1 MVMEIFNIFDTYVVN
16 DYVKALVI
24 FILLSIFFRILLF
37 VAQRVFLFFTKKTKT
52 DLDDVLI
59 DKLSS
64 PLTVLAIVFS
74 LAVSVNVLILEDT
87 TAFIIENLIYSV
99 AILIVARIAFLVV
112 NILILSGLKRV
123 AKRSKIKMDD
133 TLFHMFNSLLN
144 AVLIILSILYI
155 MNIWGVE
162 IGPLLAGLGIAGLA
176 VALALQP
183 ILSNIFS
190 GAAVIMDGS
199 VKVGDLVYLEGES
212 IKGRVEKIG
221 LRSTRVKTFDNEYFI
236 VPNNKLADSA
246 IQNIALPNPRVRV
259 VIPFGVAY
267 GSDIKKV
274 KDIVRVEM
282 KKIGDID
289 KSEKIV
295 IRFLEMADSS
305 LNFKVY
311 FYVNSFE
318 NRASAVD
325 EANTR
330 IYNALN
336 KAKIEIPF
344 PQMDVNLK
352 K

>member
-16 DYVKALVI
+16 DYIKALVI

-37 VAQRVFLFFTKKTKT
+37 VAQRVFLFFTRKTKT

>member
-1 MVMEIFNIFDTYVVN
+1 MVMEIFDVLNTYVVN
-16 DYVKALVI
+16 DYAKAVVI
-24 FILLSIFFRILLF
+24 FVFLAIFFRILLF
-37 VAQRVFLFFTKKTKT
+37 IVRKVVFFFTKKTKT
-52 DLDDVLI
+52 DLDDILI
-59 DKLSS
+59 KKLSF
-64 PLTVLAIVFS
+64 PLTLLAIVFS
-74 LAVSVNVLILEDT
+74 LAISVKVLTLEET
-87 TAFIIENLIYSV
+87 TAFIIDNLIYSV
-99 AILIVARIAFLVV
+99 IIIVVARVLYLFV
-112 NILILSGLKRV
+112 NILVLSGLKRV

-133 TLFHMFNSLLN
+133 TLFHMFSSLLN
-144 AVLIILSILYI
+144 AVLIVLSVLYI

-246 IQNIALPNPRVRV
+246 IQNIALPNPKVRV

-267 GSDIKKV
+267 GSSIKKV
-274 KDIVRVEM
+274 KDIVRGEIRKVV
-282 KKIGDID
+282 DID
-289 KSEKIV
+289 KSEKII

-325 EANTR
+325 ETNTR

>member
-64 PLTVLAIVFS
+64 PLTVLAVVFS

-87 TAFIIENLIYSV
+87 TSFIIENLIYSV